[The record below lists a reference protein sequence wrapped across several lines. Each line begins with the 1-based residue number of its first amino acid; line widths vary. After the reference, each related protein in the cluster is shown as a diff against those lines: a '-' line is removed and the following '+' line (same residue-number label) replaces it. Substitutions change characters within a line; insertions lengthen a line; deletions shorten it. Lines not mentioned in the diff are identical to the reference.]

1 MNTWSMTNFL
11 FPPFFFFFYHFY
23 YSSYTF
29 LMDSN
34 CLIIR
39 IVNQSKEL
47 VRGVVNSTQRS
58 LFFQNKNDKSFFS
71 SYISKFVLSSFF
83 SPRLCQRLG
92 PDLWMFK
99 VVAPRWLSRPLN
111 PWPSGRRPQH
121 CRPFLERRT
130 RLERIELP
138 VSSSTLSVSVLRSTR
153 LRTLA
158 RVFSRRS

>member
-1 MNTWSMTNFL
+1 
-11 FPPFFFFFYHFY
+11 
-23 YSSYTF
+23 
-29 LMDSN
+29 MDSN

-99 VVAPRWLSRPLN
+99 VVAPR
-111 PWPSGRRPQH
+111 
-121 CRPFLERRT
+121 
-130 RLERIELP
+130 
-138 VSSSTLSVSVLRSTR
+138 
-153 LRTLA
+153 
-158 RVFSRRS
+158 